1 MSDEVKI
8 SHVNQ
13 ILKETNTNS
22 TPYPKSFFKL
32 PTTMSFVGPRGSGKT
47 YNGTVFMKWMIEHGY
62 FTRVYIISPTMES
75 NGFIFENIPVR
86 PGDVYSDP
94 KGGWEAIKDIVR
106 KVLADVKL
114 YLDMQKYKKAYAYMK
129 EVTWMGLTKE
139 KKDFLLEQQDK
150 IQTFYEEFLEA
161 MEEVLVPCPA
171 NDQILGGMV
180 FPRSKLVHMAAAK
193 DGDEN
198 DEWVE
203 EEPDDEEMEEYLF
216 PPPTLPQPVPVLFVD
231 DMSHTSLY
239 SPSPDNPM
247 INFVLR
253 HRHLGGKGFG
263 VTLMFALQTFKAGL
277 QKSLRANTMQF
288 VMFRSNDTGLIRTL
302 YEELGAFTTYE
313 EFVDM
318 YHRAIREGDEH
329 MHDFM
334 VIDLNPTFSARVFR
348 RGWDTILIR
357 RPMIQGISTKK
368 SRSKKKKV
376 EIEEAQEER
385 VGYLETPMT

>member
-1 MSDEVKI
+1 
-8 SHVNQ
+8 
-13 ILKETNTNS
+13 
-22 TPYPKSFFKL
+22 
-32 PTTMSFVGPRGSGKT
+32 MSFVGPRGSGKT
-47 YNGTVFMKWMIEHGY
+47 YNGTVYIKWMVDHGY

-75 NGFIFENIPVR
+75 NGFIYENVPIR

-94 KGGWEAIKDIVR
+94 KGGWEAIQDIVR

-114 YLDMQKYKKAYAYMK
+114 YLDMKKYKKAYDYMK

-150 IQTFYEEFLEA
+150 IQSFYEDFLLA
-161 MEEVLVPCPA
+161 MEEVQVACPA
-171 NDQILGGMV
+171 NDQILRGMV
-180 FPRSKLVHMAAAK
+180 FPRSKMVHMAVAK
-193 DGDEN
+193 NGDEN

-239 SPSPDNPM
+239 SPSPENPM

-288 VMFRSNDTGLIRTL
+288 VVFKSNDTGMIKAL

-318 YHRAIREGDEH
+318 YHRAIRDGDEYI
-329 MHDFM
+329 HDFM
-334 VIDLNPTFSARVFR
+334 VIDLNPTFTARVFR

-357 RPMIQGISTKK
+357 KPELLEGKPTAKRQ
-368 SRSKKKKV
+368 RKKKKV
-376 EIEEAQEER
+376 EVEQEPQEER
-385 VGYLETPMT
+385 VGYLDDTIT